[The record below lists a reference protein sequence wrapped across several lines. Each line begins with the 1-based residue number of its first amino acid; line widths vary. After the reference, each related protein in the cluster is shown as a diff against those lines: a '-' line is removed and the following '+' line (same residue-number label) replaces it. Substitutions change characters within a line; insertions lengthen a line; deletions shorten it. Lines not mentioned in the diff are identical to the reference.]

1 MVGALLSDTEEKT
14 AVERYIEERASRGLR
29 SLGVAR
35 SADGGASWRLVGMIS
50 LLDPPRSDTRATIE
64 KANGLGV
71 EVCLAAAP
79 HLDLVSYYFKGLG
92 L

>member
-1 MVGALLSDTEEKT
+1 MVGALLSDNEERH
-14 AVERYIEERASRGLR
+14 AVERYIQDRASRGLR
-29 SLGVAR
+29 SLGVAM

-71 EVCLAAAP
+71 EVCLAAPP
-79 HLDLVSYYFKGLG
+79 HLHLRSNQ
-92 L
+92 

>member
-1 MVGALLSDTEEKT
+1 MGALLSKEEET
-14 AVERYIEERASRGLR
+14 AAVESYIQDRASRGLR

-50 LLDPPRSDTRATIE
+50 LLDPPRTDTRATIE

-71 EVCLAAAP
+71 EV
-79 HLDLVSYYFKGLG
+79 
-92 L
+92 